1 MVFGINS
8 TSLSAISL
16 LQPVTRVL
24 FIPDTTKSML
34 LHIPINW
41 VISQQST
48 CSRILLC
55 VGQPPM
61 GALLSKRN
69 SINYAIEAN
78 TLQLIKRE
86 RYIFCAEETNNLA
99 T

>member
-1 MVFGINS
+1 MSIEVFVCLMVLVGSEIS
-8 TSLSAISL
+8 VLKHYTYMKLIACIAHLSLCA
-16 LQPVTRVL
+16 
-24 FIPDTTKSML
+24 
-34 LHIPINW
+34 
-41 VISQQST
+41 
-48 CSRILLC
+48 
-55 VGQPPM
+55 GQPPM

-86 RYIFCAEETNNLA
+86 INIFCAEETNNLA

>member
-1 MVFGINS
+1 MPYGI
-8 TSLSAISL
+8 
-16 LQPVTRVL
+16 
-24 FIPDTTKSML
+24 
-34 LHIPINW
+34 
-41 VISQQST
+41 
-48 CSRILLC
+48 SRIRNFCTQALYIYEAYCIAHLSLC
-55 VGQPPM
+55 AGQPPM

-86 RYIFCAEETNNLA
+86 INIFCAEETNNLA

>member
-1 MVFGINS
+1 
-8 TSLSAISL
+8 
-16 LQPVTRVL
+16 
-24 FIPDTTKSML
+24 
-34 LHIPINW
+34 
-41 VISQQST
+41 
-48 CSRILLC
+48 
-55 VGQPPM
+55 M

-86 RYIFCAEETNNLA
+86 INIFCAKETNNLA